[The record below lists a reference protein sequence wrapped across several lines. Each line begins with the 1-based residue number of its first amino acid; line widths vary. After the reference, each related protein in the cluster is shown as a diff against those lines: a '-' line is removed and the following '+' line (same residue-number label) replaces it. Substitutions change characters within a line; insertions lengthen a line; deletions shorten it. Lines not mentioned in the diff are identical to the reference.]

1 MSSGRAMRTQEREGI
16 KFAQL
21 NGRISVLPLLSLA
34 MAALLTTYVR
44 VTLPYQAPLSPAP
57 FVSTVHVR
65 DPS

>member
-1 MSSGRAMRTQEREGI
+1 MSSGRATRTQEREGI

-44 VTLPYQAPLSPAP
+44 VTLPYQAPLNPAP
-57 FVSTVHVR
+57 LISTVHVHG
-65 DPS
+65 PS